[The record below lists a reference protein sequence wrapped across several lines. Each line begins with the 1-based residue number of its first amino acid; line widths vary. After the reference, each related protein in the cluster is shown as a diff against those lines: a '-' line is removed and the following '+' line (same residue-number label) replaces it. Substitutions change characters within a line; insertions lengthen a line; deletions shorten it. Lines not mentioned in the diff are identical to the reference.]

1 MIDYKLVMNTAI
13 LAGELMLCSGAETY
27 RVEDTMNHILNTT
40 KAQTVEASVMMTGIV
55 ATLGNPDMEPIT
67 ATKRVQERGTNLNSI
82 MEVNDISRKYCAG
95 DLPLEEAYE
104 RLKKIG
110 RKQYPVWLFNVAII
124 MVSSGFAPL
133 FGGGLKEM
141 AAAVVTGGVLALV
154 MTVGKR
160 LQINGFIQNLLCSFS
175 VAVAAILL
183 KQLIPVIDD
192 NVITMSSIMPL
203 VPGVAITNA
212 VRDTLLGDYISGAAR
227 ILEAFLIAAAVALG
241 VGTGMALMGAFFP
254 GGGLI

>member
-40 KAQTVEASVMMTGIV
+40 HAQTVEVSVMMTGIV

-82 MEVNDISRKYCAG
+82 MEVNEISRRYCAG

-104 RLKKIG
+104 RLQKIG
-110 RKQYPVWLFNVAII
+110 PKQYRVWLFNLAVI

-133 FGGGLKEM
+133 FGGGLIEM
-141 AAAVVTGGVLALV
+141 AAAIVTGGVLALV
-154 MTVGKR
+154 MTAGKK
-160 LQINGFIQNLLCSFS
+160 LQISGFIQTLLCSFA
-175 VAVAAILL
+175 VAVSAILL
-183 KQLIPVIDD
+183 KQVLPMVDD
-192 NVITMSSIMPL
+192 NIITMSSIMPL

-241 VGTGMALMGAFFP
+241 VGTGMALMGVFFP
-254 GGGLI
+254 GGGLA

>member
-27 RVEDTMNHILNTT
+27 RVEDTMTRILDTAN
-40 KAQTVEASVMMTGIV
+40 AETVEASVMMTGIV

-82 MEVNDISRKYCAG
+82 MEVNEISRKYCAG
-95 DLPLEEAYE
+95 ELPLEEAYA
-104 RLKKIG
+104 RLKGIG
-110 RKQYPVWLFNVAII
+110 RKQYSVWLFNVA
-124 MVSSGFAPL
+124 VVAVCSGFAPL
-133 FGGGLKEM
+133 FGGGIIEM
-141 AAAVVTGGVLALV
+141 AAAVVTGSMLAIVL
-154 MTVGKR
+154 TVGKK
-160 LQINGFIQNLLCSFS
+160 LQIDGFILNLVSSFA
-175 VAVAAILL
+175 VAVTAILL
-183 KQLIPVIDD
+183 KQVLPIIND

-241 VGTGMALMGAFFP
+241 VGCGMALMGAVFP
-254 GGGLI
+254 GGGMI

>member
-27 RVEDTMNHILNTT
+27 RVEDTMTRILSTAD
-40 KAQTVEASVMMTGIV
+40 KETVEASVMMTGIV
-55 ATLGNPDMEPIT
+55 ATLGGPDMEPIT
-67 ATKRVQERGTNLNSI
+67 VNKRVQERGTNLNSI
-82 MEVNDISRKYCAG
+82 MEVNEISREYCAG
-95 DLPLEEAYE
+95 ELPLEEAYN

-110 RKQYPVWLFNVAII
+110 RKQYSNWLFNLAVVI
-124 MVSSGFAPL
+124 VSAGFAPL
-133 FGGGLKEM
+133 FGGGLTEM
-141 AAAVVTGGVLALV
+141 AAAVVTGSVLALV
-154 MTVGKR
+154 LTMGKK
-160 LQINGFIQNLLCSFS
+160 LQINGFILNLMSSFA
-175 VAVAAILL
+175 VAVASILL
-183 KQLIPVIDD
+183 KQIIPVIDD

-241 VGTGMALMGAFFP
+241 VGTGMTLMGAFFQ
-254 GGGLI
+254 GGGLL